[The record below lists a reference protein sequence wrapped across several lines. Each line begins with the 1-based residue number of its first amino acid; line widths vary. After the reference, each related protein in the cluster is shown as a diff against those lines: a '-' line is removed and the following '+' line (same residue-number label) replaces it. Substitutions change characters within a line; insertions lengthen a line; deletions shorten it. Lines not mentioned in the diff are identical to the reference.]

1 MTWASGEAYEAF
13 MGRWSALVAAQ
24 FLERVDGPRDRKWLD
39 LGCGTGALSRAV
51 LGRGVRDLYGVDPS
65 PAFVAHAATTAEGR
79 FTVGDAQR
87 LPFRDGRF
95 GAVVSALVLNF
106 IPDLKAALAEVH
118 RVLGP
123 GGIAAAYVWDYSGG
137 MQFLRRFWD
146 AAFRIDES
154 SAALDEGKKFTIA
167 RPERLEHAFAS
178 AGFSDVTTW
187 PIEVPT
193 RFRDFDDYW
202 QPFLGGTG
210 PAAGFVVSL
219 LERRRSELREDLRAS
234 LPIGPDGSIDLVARA
249 WAVRA
254 TRPERRT
261 RS

>member
-1 MTWASGEAYEAF
+1 VERTVTWASGEAYEAF
-13 MGRWSALVAAQ
+13 MGRWSALIAQQ
-24 FLERVDGPRDRKWLD
+24 FLDRVGGPRGGKWLD

-51 LGRGVRDLYGVDPS
+51 LGRGVRDVYGVDPS
-65 PAFVAHAATTAEGR
+65 ADFVAHGAAITRAR

-87 LPFRDGRF
+87 LPFRDGTF

-106 IPDLKAALAEVH
+106 IPDLTAALAEVH

-123 GGIAAAYVWDYSGG
+123 GGTAAAYVWDYSGE

-178 AGFSDVTTW
+178 AEFSDVRTW

-210 PAAGFVVSL
+210 PAGGFVVSL
-219 LERRRSELREDLRAS
+219 DERRRAALREDLRQS
-234 LPIGPDGSIDLVARA
+234 LPSGPDGSIDLVARA

-254 TRPERRT
+254 TRP
-261 RS
+261 

>member
-13 MGRWSALVAAQ
+13 MGRWSELAAEQ
-24 FLERVDGPRDRKWLD
+24 FLDRVGGPRDGKWLD

-51 LGRGVRDLYGVDPS
+51 LGRGVRDVYGVDPS
-65 PAFVAHAATTAEGR
+65 ADFVAYGAASTRGR
-79 FTVGDAQR
+79 VTVGDAQR

-106 IPDLKAALAEVH
+106 IPDLGAALAEVH
-118 RVLGP
+118 RVLQR
-123 GGIAAAYVWDYSGG
+123 GGVAAAYVWDYSGE

-154 SAALDEGKKFTIA
+154 SAALDEGKKFTVT
-167 RPERLEHAFAS
+167 RPERLERAFVS
-178 AGFSDVTTW
+178 SGLSGVTTW

-202 QPFLGGTG
+202 RPFLGGTG
-210 PAAGFVVSL
+210 PAGGFVVSL
-219 LERRRSELREDLRAS
+219 DERRQAALREDLRGS
-234 LPIGPDGSIDLVARA
+234 LPIGPDGSIDLIARA
-249 WAVRA
+249 WAVRG
-254 TRPERRT
+254 TRA
-261 RS
+261 